1 MQAGELAALDAEI
14 AAVKAKMWPLQQRL
28 HYLENQRHRLAS
40 KSWVEENRIKREDVE
55 MSHDKQKPW
64 FGDVWKFLDWLKEN
78 STKRYYEWNGSIY
91 PASDASGSRVPMSP
105 LASLD
110 DLPE

>member
-55 MSHDKQKPW
+55 MSRGDGKPW
-64 FGDVWKFLDWLKEN
+64 FGDIWSFTEWLKAN
-78 STKRYYEWNGSIY
+78 STKRYYEWNGSIF
-91 PASDASGSRVPMSP
+91 PASGISGTRVPVSP
-105 LASLD
+105 LASAD
-110 DLPE
+110 DLTE